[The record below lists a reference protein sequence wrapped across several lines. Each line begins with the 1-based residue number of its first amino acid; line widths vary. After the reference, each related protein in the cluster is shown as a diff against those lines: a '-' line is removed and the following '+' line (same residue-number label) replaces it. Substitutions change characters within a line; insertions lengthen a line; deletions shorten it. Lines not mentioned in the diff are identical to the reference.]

1 MVMIITHFGSRS
13 EIPGQVLP
21 YPLAVIA
28 SVNLRSIF
36 EVRNHPNHYLLQ
48 HQFFTISQVDEVAQ
62 SVTVD
67 TTLRFKWKVMLF
79 GLKMFSF
86 LLYRNLSEQ
95 DDRITVNISAL
106 ATGKDYVYIDGVAAN
121 RLWIP
126 DIIIDKVRVV

>member
-1 MVMIITHFGSRS
+1 MVMIVTNFDSRS

-79 GLKMFSF
+79 ALKIHL
-86 LLYRNLSEQ
+86 LLY
-95 DDRITVNISAL
+95 
-106 ATGKDYVYIDGVAAN
+106 
-121 RLWIP
+121 
-126 DIIIDKVRVV
+126 

>member
-1 MVMIITHFGSRS
+1 MVMVMIITHLDSRS

-36 EVRNHPNHYLLQ
+36 EVGNHPNHHLLE
-48 HQFFTISQVDEVAQ
+48 HQFFTIPQVDEVAQ

-79 GLKMFSF
+79 ALEIHFFALLKS
-86 LLYRNLSEQ
+86 
-95 DDRITVNISAL
+95 I
-106 ATGKDYVYIDGVAAN
+106 
-121 RLWIP
+121 
-126 DIIIDKVRVV
+126 